1 MWTVCCSVPNITFI
15 GALCCLCGAKNP
27 ILDHW
32 VNAVPTCC
40 PEGRLAGNQSVSRS
54 QWFKESTWWPRYD
67 HWTDNAQT
75 AWRRQPMHIWP
86 SRRTINKTYI
96 TELTSFQAADG
107 KLAIFVFAFVENWPN
122 ESTSTV
128 QWTSDKLQHCC
139 QSFIRVFMPCNT
151 LLIRT
156 DIIYPNIL
164 LLLLLLLLNSWPLW
178 AIEANDDALHMFI
191 SITFTETSIDETN
204 ITQQKVR
211 GSKFMFKMSTGV
223 YCTKSITKVGRHYR
237 QLFLL

>member
-15 GALCCLCGAKNP
+15 GALCCLCGAK
-27 ILDHW
+27 DHW

-139 QSFIRVFMPCNT
+139 QSFIRACLCPAIRYLLELISFTQTFFFFFFFFLTHGPCEPLRPMTT
-151 LLIRT
+151 LCTCL
-156 DIIYPNIL
+156 YQ
-164 LLLLLLLLNSWPLW
+164 
-178 AIEANDDALHMFI
+178 LHLRKPVSMKQ
-191 SITFTETSIDETN
+191 T
-204 ITQQKVR
+204 
-211 GSKFMFKMSTGV
+211 
-223 YCTKSITKVGRHYR
+223 
-237 QLFLL
+237 